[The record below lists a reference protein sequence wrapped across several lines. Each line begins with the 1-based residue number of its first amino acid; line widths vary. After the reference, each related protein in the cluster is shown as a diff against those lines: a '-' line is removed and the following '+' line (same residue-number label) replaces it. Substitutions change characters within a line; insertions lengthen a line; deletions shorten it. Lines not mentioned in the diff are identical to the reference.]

1 MSNKFQIDS
10 SKFIFND
17 EYIENDLDLLENVS
31 IPITIQEENITNPN
45 DVNIINDTT
54 NDNNDNNNSNPQQ

>member
-17 EYIENDLDLLENVS
+17 EYIENDLDVLENVS